1 MICFNGCSDFVL
13 LLDTKYVPMCIMFE
27 TIFRDTVVIGG
38 VVRRLEHHVQSPETK
53 ACSQPSFHSYSAIV
67 RCIFLTFERLMHC
80 LRRHSRST
88 EIMLNSDL
96 QEMPQTVYSGVGD
109 ILQLLIAL
117 QSRRERKRA
126 DLSGE

>member
-1 MICFNGCSDFVL
+1 
-13 LLDTKYVPMCIMFE
+13 MFE
-27 TIFRDTVVIGG
+27 PIFRDTVVIG
-38 VVRRLEHHVQSPETK
+38 VRRLEHHVQSSETK
-53 ACSQPSFHSYSAIV
+53 GCPQTSFHSYSVIV
-67 RCIFLTFERLMHC
+67 RCIFLTFEHLMHR
-80 LRRHSRST
+80 LRRHSGNT

-126 DLSGE
+126 DLSGEWIIISPFYVMTAAKTRSTSVRLP

>member
-1 MICFNGCSDFVL
+1 
-13 LLDTKYVPMCIMFE
+13 MCIMFE
-27 TIFRDTVVIGG
+27 TIFWDTVVIGG
-38 VVRRLEHHVQSPETK
+38 IVRRLEHHVQSSETK
-53 ACSQPSFHSYSAIV
+53 GCSQTSFHSYSVTV
-67 RCIFLTFERLMHC
+67 RCVFLTFEHLMHR
-80 LRRHSRST
+80 LRRHSGST

-96 QEMPQTVYSGVGD
+96 QEMLQTVYSGLGD